1 MCHTTPLAA
10 PLRPAPELQTFT
22 EQHLPIDVAVVT
34 QGVPDCVNG
43 ELLRGTLNTDWQLRG
58 FVISDAG
65 AVGHS
70 SDVPST
76 PPGQNYTHGELL
88 MSGCNPAAAITLRLR

>member
-1 MCHTTPLAA
+1 M
-10 PLRPAPELQTFT
+10 
-22 EQHLPIDVAVVT
+22 T
-34 QGVPDCVNG
+34 QGVPDCCANG
-43 ELLRGTLNTDWQLRG
+43 ELLHGTFNTDWQLRG